1 MHRVPALNTQA
12 NILGD
17 ALKNEFLLEQA
28 PRHKVLDTT
37 ARLNG
42 FHSWRH
48 AVALGEQPSARRT
61 WSPLEM
67 LRRLRSAPVAEESAA
82 PQLFVPVPEWVRSLA
97 LVDCGWFQTVSETDR
112 MRMFRLLAYAGFSP
126 RLSRKPHTL
135 VEFSRVIAPNSYQ
148 AIIPEEDRTARDGE
162 TFGVVTTDYI
172 EGDFYAACNVWGDDW
187 PSALRASLLEVETQ
201 RAETLENPDAW
212 LAPPVDRPEH
222 LRF

>member
-48 AVALGEQPSARRT
+48 AVALGEQPAARRT

-67 LRRLRSAPVAEESAA
+67 LRRLRSAPVVEECAA

-97 LVDCGWFQTVSETDR
+97 LVDCGWFRNVSETDR
-112 MRMFRLLAYAGFSP
+112 TQMFRLLAYAGFSP
-126 RLSRKPHTL
+126 RLSRKTHTL

-148 AIIPEEDRTARDGE
+148 AIIPEEDRTAREGE

-187 PSALRASLLEVETQ
+187 PSALRASLHEVETQ
-201 RAETLENPDAW
+201 RAEALEHPDAW
-212 LAPPVDRPEH
+212 LAPPAGRPEH